1 MALGIFQ
8 NINIDKTFRQE
19 VMKLSND
26 GFINWIK
33 LVFIPYNFSKYN
45 LLKDEIIESLDI
57 KQLEKINQY
66 LKEEKKFERYFLSAL
81 KNLLLSLENRM
92 KIFDAMDDLTK
103 YVYKHTKS
111 YDQMIT
117 ERLRQY
123 KLLSSLSS

>member
-19 VMKLSND
+19 VLKLSND
-26 GFINWIK
+26 LFINWIK
-33 LVFIPYNFSKYN
+33 LVFIPYDFSKYSQ
-45 LLKDEIIESLDI
+45 LKAEVIDSLDI
-57 KQLEKINQY
+57 THLEKINEY
-66 LKEEKKFERYFLSAL
+66 LKEEKKYERYFLSAL
-81 KNLLLSLENRM
+81 KNLLLSQANRM